1 MGKEVAVYTLY
12 SYRVR
17 DWTTTTKS
25 NPDTGNYAEQ
35 KEEEEEEEE
44 EEKRERERENSNSKT
59 LFHEDC
65 CLSLVKNLSNN

>member
-12 SYRVR
+12 SYLVR

-44 EEKRERERENSNSKT
+44 KERERGRTRTRKLYFT
-59 LFHEDC
+59 RI
-65 CLSLVKNLSNN
+65 VV